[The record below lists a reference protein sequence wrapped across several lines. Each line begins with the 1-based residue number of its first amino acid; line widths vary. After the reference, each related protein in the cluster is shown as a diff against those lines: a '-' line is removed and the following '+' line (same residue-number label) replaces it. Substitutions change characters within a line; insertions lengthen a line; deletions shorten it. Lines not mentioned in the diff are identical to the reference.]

1 MTFFSR
7 ATTKILRSRGG
18 GFPLYASIA
27 LLLLTA
33 AGYGGLMFLN
43 RAQQATQDQLVEQI
57 RLKEEDLAP
66 RTIDEI
72 YALDRKLK
80 NVGAALSSHVFSSSI
95 FPFLQNETHPQVQF
109 LNFNFIRADR
119 KVTMTGVAASY
130 AVLAR
135 QISILENDVNIEKL
149 EFGGLTVDEKKRV
162 NFILSIYIKPAL
174 IKTLAGE

>member
-1 MTFFSR
+1 MSFSSR
-7 ATTKILRSRGG
+7 PAKEILRNED
-18 GFPLYASIA
+18 GFFALYAAIV

-33 AGYGGLMFLN
+33 AGYGGLFFLN
-43 RAQQATQDQLVEQI
+43 RAQQATQDQLVDQI

-80 NVGAALSSHVFSSSI
+80 NVGAALSSHVFASSI

-109 LNFNFIRADR
+109 MNFSFMRTDR
-119 KVTMTGVAASY
+119 KITMTGVAASY

-135 QISILENDVNIEKL
+135 QISILENDPNVEKL
-149 EFGGLTVDEKKRV
+149 EFGGLTVDDKKKV
-162 NFILSIYIKPAL
+162 NFSLTIYVKPAL
-174 IKTLAGE
+174 IKTLAGQ